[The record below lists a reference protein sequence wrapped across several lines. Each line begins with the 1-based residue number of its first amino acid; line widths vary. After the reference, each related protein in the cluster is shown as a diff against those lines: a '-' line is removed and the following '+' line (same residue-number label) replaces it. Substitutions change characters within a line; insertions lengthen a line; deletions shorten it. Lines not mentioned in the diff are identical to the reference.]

1 MIEMSKDKNF
11 IKQRIKKLCLTNN
24 KIVPNFDYASLCD
37 RVQVT
42 GGYGVGELGL
52 IMAPPGYINTNPCL
66 EVMLDDLPSRGRFNT
81 TIPRYTNITS
91 NGLEPLFGSY
101 RRRGYLYDDGSVNY
115 QEVSYNDLL
124 ENNDYEF

>member
-24 KIVPNFDYASLCD
+24 RMVPNFDYASLYD
-37 RVQVT
+37 RVMVT
-42 GGYGVGELGL
+42 GGYDAGELGL
-52 IMAPPGYINTNPCL
+52 SMIPRGYTNTNPCL
-66 EVMLDDLPSRGRFNT
+66 EVMLPTHS
-81 TIPRYTNITS
+81 
-91 NGLEPLFGSY
+91 SY

-115 QEVSYNDLL
+115 RELSYSDFL